1 MKTVGIIYKKE
12 DSIIAGTAKQIT
24 KELKKAGYRVDLN
37 KADFVIT
44 LGGDGTILRASRMLA
59 EKKLP
64 ILGIHMGGLGF
75 LTEIDLEQLTNAL
88 QRIKKKKYKIDE
100 RTMIEAGIGG
110 KKLLALNDIVIS
122 KSGIARVIRL
132 EVEGITEY
140 LADGLIFATAT
151 GSTAYNLSAGGPL
164 LDPHSPTIV
173 LSAICPHKISIR
185 PIVLEKGVT
194 VKLTRGD
201 KVIVTADGQNMLP
214 LKVGQKVKI
223 EKSKL
228 KTRFIRLDGYDFFGR
243 VKQAFGFGVRV

>member
-12 DSIIAGTAKQIT
+12 DKIIAGTVKQIT
-24 KELKKAGYRVDLN
+24 KELQQAGYKVDLN

-44 LGGDGTILRASRMLA
+44 LGGDGTILRASRLLA

-75 LTEIDLEQLTNAL
+75 LTEIDLLRLSEAL
-88 QRIKKKKYKIDE
+88 ELIKKKKHKIDE
-100 RTMIEAGIGG
+100 RTMIEAEVEG
-110 KKLLALNDIVIS
+110 KKLLALNDIVIN
-122 KSGIARVIRL
+122 KSGIARVIKL
-132 EVEGITEY
+132 EVEGISEF
-140 LADGLIFATAT
+140 LADGLIFSTAT

-194 VKLTRGD
+194 VKLIRGD
-201 KVIVTADGQNMLP
+201 KVMVTADGQNVLP
-214 LKVGQKVKI
+214 LKIGQTVKI

-228 KTRFIRLDGYDFFGR
+228 KTRFIRLGEYDFFGR